1 MTKNAGRKQEIRGAF
16 DRAAPSYD
24 AAAVVQRE
32 ICHRLAE
39 FGASFV
45 PATHGGF
52 VVDAGCGTGY
62 GLKLLDQLFPHATGI
77 ALDFS
82 PAMLSHLPDCGAKL
96 PVCGDLEA
104 WPLKSQSVDA
114 IWSSLA
120 LQWCDPATAL
130 KEQARVLRPGGIT
143 LIATLGPST
152 LFELR
157 NAFAEVDDEQHVI
170 DFHPM
175 QRWKDEA
182 LRAGFDCLATEN
194 APSHARAVD
203 LRSLLRDIK
212 AIGAHSVGPERR
224 RKPLGRAAWRTLES
238 AYEIH
243 RQADGMFVAT
253 YDVILLALKRTE
265 TKDA

>member
-1 MTKNAGRKQEIRGAF
+1 VSKDAGRKQEIRGAF

-39 FGASFV
+39 FGASFA
-45 PATHGGF
+45 PATQARL

-62 GLKLLDQLFPHATGI
+62 GLKLLDELFPHATGI

-82 PAMLSHLPDCGAKL
+82 PAMLSHLPDSGAKL
-96 PVCGDLEA
+96 PLCGDLEA
-104 WPLKSQSVDA
+104 WPLKGRSVDA

-157 NAFAEVDDEQHVI
+157 DAFAKIDDEQHVI
-170 DFHPM
+170 GFHPM
-175 QRWKDEA
+175 TLWKDEA
-182 LRAGFDCLATEN
+182 FRAGFDCLATEN
-194 APSHARAVD
+194 APSHARATD

-212 AIGAHSVGPERR
+212 AIGAHTIGPARR
-224 RKPLGRAAWRTLES
+224 RNPLGRAAWRTLES
-238 AYEIH
+238 AYEAH
-243 RQADGMFVAT
+243 RESNGMLVAT
-253 YDVILLALKRTE
+253 YDVILLALKRME
-265 TKDA
+265 TPDA